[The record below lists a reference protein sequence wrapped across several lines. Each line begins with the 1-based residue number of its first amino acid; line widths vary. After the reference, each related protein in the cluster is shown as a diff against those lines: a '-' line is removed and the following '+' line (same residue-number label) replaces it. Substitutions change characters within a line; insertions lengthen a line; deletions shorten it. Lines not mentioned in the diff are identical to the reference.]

1 MKSNYKV
8 LKFLAVSGIQ
18 KEDFPKVMNMGFDP
32 NYLPQQNIN
41 RKISLNMPFYII
53 KDVIFGLDPKDQT
66 KIIIYKKTEKK

>member
-1 MKSNYKV
+1 
-8 LKFLAVSGIQ
+8 
-18 KEDFPKVMNMGFDP
+18 MNMGFDP